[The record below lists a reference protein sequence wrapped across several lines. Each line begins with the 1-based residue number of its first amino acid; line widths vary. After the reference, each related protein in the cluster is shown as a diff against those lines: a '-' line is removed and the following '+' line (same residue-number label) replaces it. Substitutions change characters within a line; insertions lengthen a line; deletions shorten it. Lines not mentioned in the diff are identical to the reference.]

1 MFNLLIRFNGSLTT
15 KCTLSNNEPCL
26 ARPTLINL
34 NPNEPHY
41 YPLFLVLDRYNGNC
55 NTFDDLSCRIYFPK
69 ITKDVNLNIFLY
81 HNKNKWSKEI
91 SKTYFMWFHVN
102 LMVENVIQIKS
113 AITILTQVWKTNK
126 TICMQRRWCLEF

>member
-15 KCTLSNNEPCL
+15 KCTLSNNGPCL

-41 YPLFLVLDRYNGNC
+41 YPLFLVLDRHNGNC

-69 ITKDVNLNIFLY
+69 RTKDVNLIFFFY
-81 HNKNKWSKEI
+81 IITRINEAKELAKHI
-91 SKTYFMWFHVN
+91 SCGFM
-102 LMVENVIQIKS
+102 
-113 AITILTQVWKTNK
+113 
-126 TICMQRRWCLEF
+126 